1 MKKIDT
7 FLATNHWQK
16 LRKSSR
22 DVFNFDGTIKQ
33 LKLTF
38 LRPNKNLSTFIITE
52 LLKIH
57 ALVRYFD
64 DPKFN
69 LKLIVQLSCAF
80 KIY

>member
-1 MKKIDT
+1 MT
-7 FLATNHWQK
+7 TNHWPK

-38 LRPNKNLSTFIITE
+38 LRLNKNLSTFNITD

-57 ALVRYFD
+57 AQVRYFD
-64 DPKFN
+64 DPTFN
-69 LKLIVQLSCAF
+69 LKLIVQLSCSF